1 MARLA
6 ARRPAAALE
15 APGLGLVHDDDN
27 INLRRGGGCGT
38 RFVERR
44 RAERGLSTARGAF
57 TPLQSTNAASSL
69 SRRRARRLVAVACH
83 GRRRRSDRVLQTAC
97 GASLRSGAWSSKS
110 VKSRKSVCILSTACA
125 RSRSSCTRRPCRVVR
140 ARAKKADVSWRWYS
154 LFRCVE
160 VEAASGDDVVAV
172 VVAAE
177 ALVQVVG
184 NGMPAR

>member
-69 SRRRARRLVAVACH
+69 SRWRAQRLVAVACR
-83 GRRRRSDRVLQTAC
+83 GRRRRSDRVLPKAC
-97 GASLRSGAWSSKS
+97 GASLRSDAWSSTRL
-110 VKSRKSVCILSTACA
+110 KSRKAAKSLSTACA
-125 RSRSSCTRRPCRVVR
+125 RSHSPRVQPPCRGSR
-140 ARAKKADVSWRWYS
+140 ARAKKGRWCS
-154 LFRCVE
+154 LFRSVRDLRS
-160 VEAASGDDVVAV
+160 SGSGVSRRDDG
-172 VVAAE
+172 
-177 ALVQVVG
+177 VG
-184 NGMPAR
+184 CSGFGRGQ